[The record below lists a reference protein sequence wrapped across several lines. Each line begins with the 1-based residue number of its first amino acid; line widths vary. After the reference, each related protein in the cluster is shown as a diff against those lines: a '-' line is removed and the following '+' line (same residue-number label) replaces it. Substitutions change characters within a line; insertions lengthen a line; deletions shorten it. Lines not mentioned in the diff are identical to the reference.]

1 MDTYSK
7 LPINQKS
14 LPLASIDYS
23 NMEINAR
30 NLVFIGINPESSE
43 KLKIQIVAA
52 TTVDNE
58 KLYYFFYFGN
68 LDEYDKYHSRFMKI
82 INSTKFITK
91 NSLLDYLK

>member
-14 LPLASIDYS
+14 LPLASFDDS

-30 NLVFIGINPESSE
+30 NLVFTGINPESSE

-52 TTVDNE
+52 TTTVDNE

-68 LDEYDKYHSRFMKI
+68 VVNMINITLD
-82 INSTKFITK
+82 
-91 NSLLDYLK
+91 L

>member
-1 MDTYSK
+1 
-7 LPINQKS
+7 
-14 LPLASIDYS
+14 
-23 NMEINAR
+23 MEINAR
-30 NLVFIGINPESSE
+30 NLVFTGINPESSE

-68 LDEYDKYHSRFMKI
+68 VDEYDKYHSGFMKI